1 MLLQVDWL
9 DIDRL
14 FDVLHGVLALRVDTC
29 THTADGAL
37 IRALQRKCPMLERLE
52 LLRPGGVG
60 AQATTAIAAALAAR
74 CWPQLLQADVGATG
88 KHVDQLGAA
97 VLERIRRNPLDAI
110 AANVFPGQRSS
121 RPNDD
126 PERAFRTLA
135 PITKRALLHA
145 GIPLGD
151 VAVDAAGNPLPQSV
165 VTWLALAAWGTH
177 ARRGQE
183 TADYAD
189 QLGSCTRTV
198 TVRGY
203 RPHRGLVMAV
213 VLRTMPYRNLKHLYV
228 YDAGMATRAY

>member
-110 AANVFPGQRSS
+110 AANVFSGQHFLPR
-121 RPNDD
+121 NDD

-135 PITKRALLHA
+135 PITKRALLHV

-183 TADYAD
+183 TADYAN
-189 QLGSCTRTV
+189 QLGSCTRRV
-198 TVRGY
+198 TVQGF

-213 VLRTMPYRNLKHLYV
+213 VLRTRPYRNLKHIRV
-228 YDAGMATRAY
+228 SSAGMATRA